1 MLQDFFILYEEVLPN
16 ALPVLLR
23 AIGSGSLLKFL
34 QRSRRST
41 TPLLETAI
49 ETALLLSFGGR
60 TKEQHEEELRLS
72 LRQVNAMKHVNQRR
86 RHRNGYESSSS
97 DESDRDGQESK
108 HEFVDSD
115 KAISLKRFEEAYE
128 TMQRQHELQQQRG
141 IQVLLPH
148 MGILLH
154 SMELLLN
161 ARRDAGILTY
171 SGDTHSATIADRACE
186 SGTAVDA
193 SDRAQAFLHR
203 RKGAQLVGFKELQLL
218 TRLAA
223 YACADKDSFK
233 ELSKAQNEHSHHS
246 ETGFIPTAAKLI
258 RLLLLSLPLRVRS
271 GGAAARQQLTLVAIQ
286 GLLPALASWR
296 RTLGSSNDSYERSF
310 EMRRLLRGLYA
321 SCCSLLEAAEDLQ
334 CRAEAS
340 KLLLA
345 TELAACGC
353 VLKEQFL
360 SEKVRGFA
368 LKEISA
374 CWNAEGTGNLE
385 VSPVSWLAPGGPLN
399 TCLLVNALPS
409 LLVDRIETASAILSG
424 SSELAA
430 AWRICV
436 GLVMVCANF
445 LKTGSGSPPEE
456 QRPDVDMQVSVLLA
470 LVENHLDPPAL
481 AQGTKASAAETQTS
495 DSQTHV
501 QIAGAEEK
509 GSTRKISEDAVKQDE
524 AGITRREECLQED
537 NGIER
542 GQARGGQ
549 ACDMGRLHLH
559 ASAFEPVVHHVLYL
573 LSECSDDITLQ
584 HVALAII
591 RKIAVSLGA
600 AASAAATRRTVIQ
613 FSGAQ
618 HQNEAQGATESDWA
632 FAVEMQRHIMKS
644 IIPHL
649 HRLLRSM
656 KEQCQQM
663 ALRAFDA
670 LVRTL
675 GPAGPLLPP
684 PRAAVADDDESIS
697 ALFISESDEK
707 QRNMRLHLDL
717 YPLLATTQLTP
728 AVKEA
733 AALAQ
738 QLVASGQ
745 TGRAATA
752 AARAAQ
758 LEALAGEQQASERE
772 GGGDILV
779 DLLHMQKHRRARGIQ
794 LLTKAASAGKLC
806 PNTLK
811 HFCVPLAIW
820 ALLQD
825 SDAGGQVGKQK
836 GSRASSQ
843 HFKGRTE
850 AFSQQMADHG
860 VTCLA
865 QCCTRLPLK
874 ICIQTLRQLVTHLG
888 KTHQRDAFIH
898 RAIAATLKAFPFGLT
913 DAVHQTLA
921 QPRLTDEQRWG
932 CTNKCL
938 GSVSGSKKLEAS
950 VQDTKQI
957 RQPEADV
964 PSGAGRREVESGGDT
979 VDDGSTL
986 DQIKASSMTAQMR

>member
-16 ALPVLLR
+16 ALPVLLG

-34 QRSRRST
+34 QRSRQST
-41 TPLLETAI
+41 TPLLEAAI

-72 LRQVNAMKHVNQRR
+72 LRQINAMKHVNQRR
-86 RHRNGYESSSS
+86 RHRNSYESSSS
-97 DESDRDGQESK
+97 DESDGDEQESK
-108 HEFVDSD
+108 HEFVDND

-128 TMQRQHELQQQRG
+128 TMKRQHELQQQRG
-141 IQVLLPH
+141 IQILLPH

-161 ARRDAGILTY
+161 ARRDAGILTK
-171 SGDTHSATIADRACE
+171 SGDAHSATLADRASE
-186 SGTAVDA
+186 GGKAADA
-193 SDRAQAFLHR
+193 NDSAQAFLHR
-203 RKGAQLVGFKELQLL
+203 RKRAQLVGFKELQLL

-233 ELSKAQNEHSHHS
+233 ELPKAQNELAHHS
-246 ETGFIPTAAKLI
+246 ETGSIPTAAKLI

-296 RTLGSSNDSYERSF
+296 RTLGSSNDSYERSS

-360 SEKVRGFA
+360 SEQVRGFA

-374 CWNAEGTGNLE
+374 CWDAEGTGNLE
-385 VSPVSWLAPGGPLN
+385 ASPVSWLAPGGPLN
-399 TCLLVNALPS
+399 KCLLDNALPS
-409 LLVDRIETASAILSG
+409 LLVDRIEPASAILAG

-445 LKTGSGSPPEE
+445 LKTGSRSPPEE

-481 AQGTKASAAETQTS
+481 AQGTKDSAAETQTS
-495 DSQTHV
+495 DSQAHV
-501 QIAGAEEK
+501 QIAGGEEK
-509 GSTRKISEDAVKQDE
+509 GNIRKLSEDAVKQNE
-524 AGITRREECLQED
+524 ARITRREKCLQED
-537 NGIER
+537 NGIGR

-549 ACDMGRLHLH
+549 ACDVGRLNLH
-559 ASAFEPVVHHVLYL
+559 ASAFEPVVRHVLYL

-591 RKIAVSLGA
+591 RKAAVSLGA
-600 AASAAATRRTVIQ
+600 AASAAATRRTVVQ
-613 FSGAQ
+613 FSGSQ
-618 HQNEAQGATESDWA
+618 HQNEAQGAAESDWA

-684 PRAAVADDDESIS
+684 PQAAVADDDESIS

-717 YPLLATTQLTP
+717 YPLLAATQLTP
-728 AVKEA
+728 AIKEA

-820 ALLQD
+820 AILQD

-836 GSRASSQ
+836 GSKASSQ

-860 VTCLA
+860 VACLA
-865 QCCTRLPLK
+865 KCCTQLPLK

-888 KTHQRDAFIH
+888 KTPQREAFIH

-921 QPRLTDEQRWG
+921 QPRITDEQRQG
-932 CTNKCL
+932 NTNKCL
-938 GSVSGSKKLEAS
+938 ASVCGSKEMEAL

-957 RQPEADV
+957 QQPEADV
-964 PSGAGRREVESGGDT
+964 PSGTGRKEVGSSEDT

-986 DQIKASSMTAQMR
+986 DQINASSMTAQMR